1 MAEPLARVFI
11 GVRVIGRL
19 VHDFNLH
26 FTDAHARTR
35 VIWDVEVASEGA
47 QLLKL
52 HLINYCAPLVGHRQ
66 F

>member
-26 FTDAHARTR
+26 FTDAHARGR
-35 VIWDVEVASEGA
+35 VIRDVEVASEGA

-52 HLINYCAPLVGHRQ
+52 HFINYCALPVGHRQ

>member
-11 GVRVIGRL
+11 GVRVVGLL

-52 HLINYCAPLVGHRQ
+52 HLINYCALLVGHRQ